1 MAPVDVEAAADSD
14 TCTIGAGSTRS
25 LASTRNETE
34 ETPEVAG
41 QAPNQP
47 AEPDVL
53 AELEALGVPPDQ
65 ARFLADWAKSI
76 KIAGSDLLEALAS
89 MHDSL
94 RSSGLVEDILLKL
107 KNTLIQSA
115 LEKLTLK
122 LEPKQLERLAAAF
135 VEMLDEDE
143 FQKVLQTPA
152 HALSLAYDVYGEAP
166 ELVRALA
173 TRCTH
178 DLLGKVIEK
187 YYLDKIDKLV
197 EKLPDSAL
205 RELALHPER
214 MAEKV
219 SVRAREWLRSR
230 SDAVGY
236 LAPELCLGYL
246 EPELCLDPCRRCCA

>member
-14 TCTIGAGSTRS
+14 TCTIAAGSTRS

-41 QAPNQP
+41 QVPNQP
-47 AEPDVL
+47 AEPD
-53 AELEALGVPPDQ
+53 ELQALGVPPDQ
-65 ARFLADWAKSI
+65 ARFLADWAKSV
-76 KIAGSDLLEALAS
+76 KIAGADLLEALAS

-94 RSSGLVEDILLKL
+94 RSSGLAEDILLKL

-187 YYLDKIDKLV
+187 EHLDEIDKLV

-214 MAEKV
+214 IAEKV
-219 SVRAREWLRSR
+219 SVRALEWLRSR

-246 EPELCLDPCRRCCA
+246 APELCLDPCRRCCA